1 VPFKIVDFD
10 YKTVAI
16 LLDNDV
22 ITKKII
28 LPSSASEQYILLSL
42 VVSVS

>member
-1 VPFKIVDFD
+1 VPFKIVNFD

-16 LLDNDV
+16 LLDNDL

-28 LPSSASEQYILLSL
+28 LPSSANKQYVLLSL